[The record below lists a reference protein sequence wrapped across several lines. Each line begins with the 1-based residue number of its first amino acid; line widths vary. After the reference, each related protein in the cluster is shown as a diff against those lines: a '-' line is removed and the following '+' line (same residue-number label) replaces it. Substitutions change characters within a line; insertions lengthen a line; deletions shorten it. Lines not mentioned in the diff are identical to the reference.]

1 MLKIFYEK
9 CIKFKISN
17 KIYIGYSGGVDSS
30 VLLNLCFNLFKKP
43 KFSIRVININYLHNK
58 NSKNWNI
65 FCKTQCSN
73 YKIPITTFFI
83 NSYLKNK
90 NLEQEFRII
99 RYKIFLKL
107 LNKSA
112 TFLLAHNSNDF
123 LETFFLNLFRG
134 CGIDGVL
141 SMNEKLIYKNISIL
155 RPMINLDRNQI
166 LDYAFKNNINY
177 ITDFTNFDNN
187 FNRNFLRYDLFNEI
201 KKKWHN
207 FNIPVLRY
215 IHFVQCSELYSTYR
229 YNFFFSKNKKHNNY
243 LNFKNIK
250 ILPLYIRNNIIKI
263 FIKKYYIKPLSNDH
277 INELNKIIECKN
289 KFAFVKINNFI
300 FYRDLKNL
308 YIKKI
313 KKEVLSIKILKNIV
327 LFKKIKNEKY
337 LDFKINNIFLKN
349 IKFNINK
356 KTFIIIKYSYL
367 LIVLSGIWKSK
378 FYSIFLKNKFVI
390 KILK

>member
-9 CIKFKISN
+9 CIRFKISN

-30 VLLNLCFNLFKKP
+30 VLLNLCFNIFKKP
-43 KFSIRVININYLHNK
+43 KFLIRVININYSHNK

-83 NSYLKNK
+83 NNYLKNK

-107 LNKSA
+107 INKSA
-112 TFLLAHNSNDF
+112 TFLLAHNSNDL

-134 CGIDGVL
+134 CGIDGFL
-141 SMNEKLIYKNISIL
+141 SMNENLIYKNVSIL
-155 RPMINLDRNQI
+155 RPMINFNRDQI
-166 LDYAFKNNINY
+166 LDYAFKNNVNY

-187 FNRNFLRYDLFNEI
+187 FNRNFLRHDLFNDI
-201 KKKWHN
+201 KKKWRN
-207 FNIPVLRY
+207 FQIPVLRY
-215 IHFVQCSELYSTYR
+215 IHFARHSELYSAYR
-229 YNFFFSKNKKHNNY
+229 YNFFFSKNKKNNTY
-243 LNFKNIK
+243 LNLKNIK
-250 ILPLYIRNNIIKI
+250 ILPIYIRNNIIKI
-263 FIKKYYIKPLSNDH
+263 FIKNYYIKPLSNDH

-289 KFAFVKINNFI
+289 KCVFLKINNFI
-300 FYRDLKNL
+300 FYRDSKNL
-308 YIKKI
+308 YIKKV
-313 KKEVLSIKILKNIV
+313 KKEILTIKILKNIV
-327 LFKKIKNEKY
+327 FYKKIKNEKY
-337 LDFKINNIFLKN
+337 LDLKINTKFFKN

-356 KTFIIIKYSYL
+356 KTFIIIKYNDL
-367 LIVLSGIWKSK
+367 LLVLAGIWKSK
-378 FYSIFLKNKFVI
+378 FYAIFLKNKFVI